1 MKVTLIFLSL
11 ILCCSCAAKRIV
23 VAPPMNSSEVRFGF
37 AKDRMHQMEEDK
49 LNASIAYL
57 KNYPQKIVIVEGHTD
72 QIGQASFNLELGDRR
87 AHEVMAYLISK
98 GVSPDQIV
106 IVSFGEE
113 QPKDQYKYSK
123 NRRAV
128 VRLTN
133 SQEAKK

>member
-1 MKVTLIFLSL
+1 MKVILIFLSL
-11 ILCCSCAAKRIV
+11 ILCCSCAAKRVV
-23 VAPPMNSSEVRFGF
+23 VAPPMNSSEVHFGF
-37 AKDRMHQMEEDK
+37 AKDHIHKAEQDK
-49 LNASIAYL
+49 LSASIDYL
-57 KNYPQKIVIVEGHTD
+57 KTYSKKMVIVEGHTD
-72 QIGQASFNLELGDRR
+72 QIGSASFNLELGDRR

-113 QPKDQYKYSK
+113 QPKDQHRYSK

-133 SQEAKK
+133 SQEATK